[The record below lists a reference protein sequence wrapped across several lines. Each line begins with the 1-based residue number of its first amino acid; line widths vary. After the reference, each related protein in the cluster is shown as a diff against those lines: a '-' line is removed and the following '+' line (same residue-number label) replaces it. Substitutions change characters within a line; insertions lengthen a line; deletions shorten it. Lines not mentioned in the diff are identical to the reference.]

1 MSSVQ
6 AGSFLTLHY
15 RLAGPHGDIINT
27 FGEKPATLSIG
38 SGELSPGVEAH
49 LMGLEEGTRRSF
61 EIAPGEAFGPR
72 NPDMVQWLSRK
83 LLSDIGDPSAHYVLG
98 DVVQFPAPQGQG
110 QYAGV
115 VLQVNADGAVQ
126 IDFNHPLAGQAVTF
140 EVQIIGVL

>member
-38 SGELSPGVEAH
+38 SGELSPGVESH